1 MRLSQLLLECLQR
14 VVSCE
19 TQYNLQLWLWRG
31 SSYQMSSTESESQF
45 WRGGRCDNSNNVSL
59 INFAQTLE
67 SVQRG
72 VPFVMCILNLTCSR
86 LLAQHFLGLLDH
98 GCEPQPWRWQT
109 SWRSWSGGGPPWTR
123 CPGRC
128 LSRWPTTTSR
138 GSARRRLQADK
149 SQEGPERAHTT
160 PLRLHDVLKRGAGDI
175 NILF

>member
-1 MRLSQLLLECLQR
+1 MKLNITC
-14 VVSCE
+14 SCGCGVA
-19 TQYNLQLWLWRG
+19 R
-31 SSYQMSSTESESQF
+31 QMSSKESESQF

-138 GSARRRLQADK
+138 GSARKRPSTTWVRREATSRREPRRTRTCPNDLSAASWR
-149 SQEGPERAHTT
+149 SQTRSGWY
-160 PLRLHDVLKRGAGDI
+160 
-175 NILF
+175 